1 MSLTIVGHCPKC
13 GAPLYSPSMW
23 MGVTSPPVSYSCA
36 CNGPNAPRVYTT
48 NTTEAHHRCHCSD
61 CPRNGWEF
69 CPLSIS
75 REKEARYRRVF
86 NLVWER
92 LGELP
97 ADMASAIEAID
108 SGETE
113 P

>member
-1 MSLTIVGHCPKC
+1 
-13 GAPLYSPSMW
+13 MW
-23 MGVTSPPVSYSCA
+23 MGVTPPPVSY
-36 CNGPNAPRVYTT
+36 
-48 NTTEAHHRCHCSD
+48 
-61 CPRNGWEF
+61 
-69 CPLSIS
+69 S